1 MKKLLDTFLNHERYQ
16 TIAIILIIILL
27 IWSYGCP
34 SKVQSLRSP
43 GQRVTRSEFEIEV
56 TSLLST
62 AEVRLL
68 DLDRQDNIKR
78 LIFDNLLLTA
88 QSGQFNLV
96 GLVAGVATILGIGAT
111 VDNVRKRKELKD
123 IKNT

>member
-1 MKKLLDTFLNHERYQ
+1 MKKLLDTLLNHERYQ
-16 TIAIILIIILL
+16 TIAIFLIVALL
-27 IWSYGCP
+27 IWTYGCP
-34 SKVQSLRSP
+34 SKVDSLRSP
-43 GQRVTRSEFEIEV
+43 GKRVTRAEFEIE
-56 TSLLST
+56 TKGLLST
-62 AEVRLL
+62 AEVRLI

-78 LIFDNLLLTA
+78 LIFENLLLTA

>member
-1 MKKLLDTFLNHERYQ
+1 MKKLLNTMLNHERYQ
-16 TIAIILIIILL
+16 TIAVILIIILL
-27 IWSYGCP
+27 IWAYGCP
-34 SKVQSLRSP
+34 SKVESLHSP
-43 GQRVTRSEFEIEV
+43 GKRVTRAEFEIE
-56 TSLLST
+56 TKGLLST
-62 AEVRLL
+62 AEVRLI

-78 LIFDNLLLTA
+78 LIFENLLLTA

-96 GLVAGVATILGIGAT
+96 GLVAGVATLLGIGAT